1 MVAGLLVQ
9 PTGYA
14 VILSG
19 GLITDL
25 LTKICYLLTAGNV
38 KW

>member
-19 GLITDL
+19 GLIIDV
-25 LTKICYLLTAGNV
+25 LTKICYLLKAGNV